1 MGHNISNSTRRINIM
16 AGPIGS
22 FHEWTLEIGCP
33 RCRDRREVRMLDLLD
48 RIDGQIRVGAAV
60 DKLRCSAP
68 RCGLRPDRVVIYN
81 RLHRV
86 VLVGPGAL

>member
-1 MGHNISNSTRRINIM
+1 
-16 AGPIGS
+16 
-22 FHEWTLEIGCP
+22 
-33 RCRDRREVRMLDLLD
+33 MLDLLD